1 MKKNIIYI
9 IVLLLIFINSS
20 CIIYSDLALIKTHK
34 KAELEIYF
42 EDSLKNVHPI
52 VTYHPDNKT
61 IIPLLS
67 SHIFD
72 SYESEILS
80 CQEKKNSQTKL
91 CYYFHVQNRKLLHS
105 NELILNSFYFI
116 NEENDTIPCIFNYG
130 FGKLLVDLKSPDN
143 LFYTSVN
150 LPLKINLADFSNI
163 DVWFDLLIISDCYY
177 HQTSTIYV
185 SYDIVFNGQ
194 RYVAEKLKYKRKIQ
208 ITRFI

>member
-1 MKKNIIYI
+1 
-9 IVLLLIFINSS
+9 
-20 CIIYSDLALIKTHK
+20 
-34 KAELEIYF
+34 
-42 EDSLKNVHPI
+42 
-52 VTYHPDNKT
+52 
-61 IIPLLS
+61 
-67 SHIFD
+67 
-72 SYESEILS
+72 
-80 CQEKKNSQTKL
+80 
-91 CYYFHVQNRKLLHS
+91 LLHS